1 VPPSS
6 PMPALISLHRPPSPL
21 QLVVEL
27 QDSITLG
34 SDWHLDWI
42 EVADLL
48 RGHVYK
54 WRCGQW
60 FNAKEGK
67 KKEWS
72 VAGVMQGKQMPLE
85 LVEAPAGMK

>member
-1 VPPSS
+1 
-6 PMPALISLHRPPSPL
+6 
-21 QLVVEL
+21 VVEL

>member
-1 VPPSS
+1 
-6 PMPALISLHRPPSPL
+6 M
-21 QLVVEL
+21 
-27 QDSITLG
+27 TLG
-34 SDWHLDWI
+34 SDWNLDWI

-67 KKEWS
+67 RKEWS
-72 VAGVMQGKQMPLE
+72 VAGIMQGKPMQLE
-85 LVEAPAGMK
+85 LVEAPAGGNAIS